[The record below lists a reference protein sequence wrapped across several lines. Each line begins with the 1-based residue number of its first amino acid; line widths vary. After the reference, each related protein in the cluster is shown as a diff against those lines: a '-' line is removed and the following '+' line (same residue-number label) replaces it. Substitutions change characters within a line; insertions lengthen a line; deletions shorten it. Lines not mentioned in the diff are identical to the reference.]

1 MTQPVASLSC
11 WAKAAEFRVDSLVQ
25 GVTLSVIMDAQQQ
38 DLFNR
43 RYELRW
49 DEFETI
55 IRGKSAIDINHGF
68 HLKNLADV
76 DRFIKSYGYQLDH
89 PIESAEAFGNFH
101 EALNFIRKYFLQPE
115 NPDGIKAEIP
125 RKILELTDVR
135 DLFLLASLAYPG
147 QTSDT
152 QGTLLR
158 NFACSTL
165 KVMHTIAHMDQDIR
179 ASHFAD
185 IQKQVFDRF
194 YRMIQRDSEGKLFLG
209 EKPDDPMRVDL
220 HAFETKPKK
229 SRDSTLL
236 KLLHKPENSA
246 EEIFDRVGIRFV
258 THNRIDTLRVIW
270 FLKERMVLLSPNI
283 KPSRSRNSLI
293 NLEGLEQT
301 WDQWLKRRPEYATD
315 QEWVAAVEASVG
327 APQSQDNPHSSRFYR
342 AIQFTARQ
350 LVKQK
355 NPIFDELKELKAK
368 AKARSVDSPDDDL
381 VKMVDRMELKNV
393 QREVRFFYPYEVQLV
408 DFQSFE
414 ENEKGKSAHSE
425 YKKSQLQTAMKR
437 VMGPLM

>member
-1 MTQPVASLSC
+1 M
-11 WAKAAEFRVDSLVQ
+11 DS
-25 GVTLSVIMDAQQQ
+25 QQQ
-38 DLFNR
+38 DLFQK
-43 RYELRW
+43 RYTFRW

-55 IRGKSAIDINHGF
+55 IRGKSAIDLHQGF
-68 HLKNLADV
+68 HLKSLADV
-76 DRFIKSYGYQLDH
+76 DRFIRSYGYQLDH

-101 EALNFIRKYFLQPE
+101 ESLNFIRKYFLQPE
-115 NPDGIKAEIP
+115 NPEGIKAEIP

-147 QTSDT
+147 QTPDT

-158 NFACSTL
+158 NFACATL

-185 IQKQVFDRF
+185 IQKQIFDRF
-194 YRMIQRDSEGKLFLG
+194 YRLIQRDGSGQLYLG
-209 EKPDDPMRVDL
+209 EKADDPMRVDL

-258 THNRIDTLRVIW
+258 TKNRIDVLRVIW
-270 FLKERMVLLSPNI
+270 FLKERMVLLAPNI

-293 NLEGLEQT
+293 NLEALEQS
-301 WDQWLKRRPEYATD
+301 WPEWISRRGEYASD
-315 QEWVAAVEASVG
+315 DDWVVAVEAAVG
-327 APQSQDNPHSSRFYR
+327 APVSQDNPHSSRFYR

-355 NPIFDELKELKAK
+355 NPIFEELKDLKSKAKQRAAETPEDELV
-368 AKARSVDSPDDDL
+368 R
-381 VKMVDRMELKNV
+381 MVDRLELKNV

-408 DFQSFE
+408 DRQSFE

-425 YKKSQLQTAMKR
+425 YKKSQLQAAMKR
-437 VMGPLM
+437 VMGPWV